1 MGVFSQLLILPFWR
15 AGIALVAVT
24 VPLAI
29 VLFGPETVKVDGHYG
44 TASLLPA
51 AVAMLLAFVTHQV
64 LFALF
69 IGIFM
74 GGLVVG
80 DINILGRFMIPAIG
94 SEQYALILFVY
105 LWCLGG
111 LLGLWT
117 RTGGALAFAE
127 WARHLLVNGRRS
139 AKAFAWMVG
148 LLFHQGGTIS
158 TVLAGTTVRPVTDDE
173 KVSHEELSYII
184 DSTASPVAALIPLNV
199 WPVYVAGFAAGS
211 IPLLPDEASAV
222 SFFYRSIPFN
232 FYAIFAVFMTLLL
245 AVEWLPWRGKK
256 MDRAM
261 ARSSSGGG
269 LNAPGSSPL
278 VAAELTDYR
287 IPEGYRSSTIDFL
300 VPILTLIGFAL
311 GSYFVTGSV
320 MIAEAFGLAVGV
332 AAVLAWVRGMSLGEV
347 INGIVVGCKGV
358 TTGAILLGLAVTL
371 GMVSRELGTADYLVQ
386 ATSDWILPVL
396 LPALLLLIC
405 MLVSFSIGS
414 SFGTFAVIVPLAVP
428 LAWSIS
434 QDPNY
439 ISLCFASVV
448 GGSLFGDQC
457 SPISDTTILSSL
469 ACGADLMDHVTT
481 QLPLALVAA
490 ALAALCSTLVALLIL
505 F

>member
-1 MGVFSQLLILPFWR
+1 M
-15 AGIALVAVT
+15 
-24 VPLAI
+24 
-29 VLFGPETVKVDGHYG
+29 
-44 TASLLPA
+44 
-51 AVAMLLAFVTHQV
+51 
-64 LFALF
+64 
-69 IGIFM
+69 
-74 GGLVVG
+74 
-80 DINILGRFMIPAIG
+80 
-94 SEQYALILFVY
+94 
-105 LWCLGG
+105 
-111 LLGLWT
+111 
-117 RTGGALAFAE
+117 
-127 WARHLLVNGRRS
+127 
-139 AKAFAWMVG
+139 
-148 LLFHQGGTIS
+148 
-158 TVLAGTTVRPVTDDE
+158 LAGTTVRPVTDDE

-199 WPVYVAGFAAGS
+199 WPVYVAGFAAGT

-232 FYAIFAVFMTLLL
+232 FYAIFAVFMTFLL
-245 AVEWLPWRGKK
+245 AVEWLPWRGRK

-300 VPILTLIGFAL
+300 VPIFTLIGFAL
-311 GSYFVTGSV
+311 GSFLVAGSV
-320 MIAEAFGLAVGV
+320 MIVEAFGLAVGV

-347 INGIVVGCKGV
+347 INGIVDGCKGV

-386 ATSDWILPVL
+386 ATSDWILPIL
-396 LPALLLLIC
+396 LPAVLLVLC
-405 MLVSFSIGS
+405 MLVAFSIGS

-490 ALAALCSTLVALLIL
+490 ALAAVCSTLVALLIL
-505 F
+505 P